1 MSVLEGQF
9 RLSGEENKLRVQT
22 EMLWTLNPLNVQKR
36 DK

>member
-22 EMLWTLNPLNVQKR
+22 EMVWTCPQEG
-36 DK
+36 

>member
-22 EMLWTLNPLNVQKR
+22 EMLWKKVY
-36 DK
+36 